1 MSEQLL
7 KRYITEIVQSLGL
20 DQSLVKKDDTS
31 GKPVIRKL
39 VTFRK
44 RGSRFHVG
52 DNVNTDINTD
62 GDIVVDDMEVWEPD
76 LTKEKMKTG
85 RTVHRVA

>member
-7 KRYITEIVQSLGL
+7 RQYITEVVSSLDL
-20 DQSLVKKDDTS
+20 DQSLVKKDDGD

-39 VTFRK
+39 VTFKK

-52 DNVNTDINTD
+52 DNLNTDVNTDGNL
-62 GDIVVDDMEVWEPD
+62 VVDDTEVWEPD
-76 LTKEKMKTG
+76 FSKEKVKTG